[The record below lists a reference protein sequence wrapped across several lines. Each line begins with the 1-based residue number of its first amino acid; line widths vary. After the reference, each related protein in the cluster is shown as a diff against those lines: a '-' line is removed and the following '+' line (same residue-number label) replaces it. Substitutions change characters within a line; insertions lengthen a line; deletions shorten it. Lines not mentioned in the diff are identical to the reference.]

1 MAGTTIVNAAGQEIR
16 LKGLFLSN
24 NTWGNWV
31 WPISDELQKAGRY
44 PLIPPTEQDAWVLTD
59 AGMSPDVFKLIEKYI
74 TGRSMVYRI
83 HSIGYF
89 GEGGPTARVEA
100 VIDTNQ
106 GAPRILY
113 FRDMTDLDTPRAF
126 DPPR

>member
-1 MAGTTIVNAAGQEIR
+1 MGLMTGRRHRHLPVVADGKLVGLISIGDVVKSMIDAQEATIQS
-16 LKGLFLSN
+16 L
-24 NTWGNWV
+24 
-31 WPISDELQKAGRY
+31 
-44 PLIPPTEQDAWVLTD
+44 
-59 AGMSPDVFKLIEKYI
+59 EKYI

-100 VIDTNQ
+100 VVDMNQ

-113 FRDMTDLDTPRAF
+113 FRDLTDLDTPRGF

>member
-1 MAGTTIVNAAGQEIR
+1 MGFSEADVESILSKRV
-16 LKGLFLSN
+16 GLNPADPATL
-24 NTWGNWV
+24 TG
-31 WPISDELQKAGRY
+31 
-44 PLIPPTEQDAWVLTD
+44 AWVLTD